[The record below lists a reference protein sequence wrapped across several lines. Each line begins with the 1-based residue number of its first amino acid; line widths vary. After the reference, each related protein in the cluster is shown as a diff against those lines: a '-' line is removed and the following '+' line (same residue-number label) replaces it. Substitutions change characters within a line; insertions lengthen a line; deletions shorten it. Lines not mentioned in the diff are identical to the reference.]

1 MLTMS
6 RKVLLDFFLS
16 NRVTPKKGS
25 IAGSRFAAY
34 KSLCVPTS
42 RQTLLDATGA
52 SRGLLAA
59 KKGRMMRT
67 SPSRI

>member
-16 NRVTPKKGS
+16 NRVTPKKWS

-34 KSLCVPTS
+34 KSFCVPTS
-42 RQTLLDATGA
+42 RQALLDAIGA
-52 SRGLLAA
+52 SRGLLVA
-59 KKGRMMRT
+59 RRVE
-67 SPSRI
+67 